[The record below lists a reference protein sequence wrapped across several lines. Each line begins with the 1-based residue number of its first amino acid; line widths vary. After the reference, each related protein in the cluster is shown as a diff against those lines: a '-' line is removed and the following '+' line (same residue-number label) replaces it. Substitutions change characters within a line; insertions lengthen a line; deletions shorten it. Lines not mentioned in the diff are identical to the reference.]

1 MAEEQKYY
9 ACYCRLDSTSA
20 DSLITVDGNAMV
32 IGVELSLTQEVH
44 VNQRGKEVPR
54 IVLANGDYPMGF
66 LPVKEYKKVTDLQ
79 EKGWVCRAFLSLA
92 VYNRLENSYWAE
104 VALVCYSKEY
114 EKAFA
119 GFCDGVIRR
128 ICKGGRPDID
138 LSDAEVE
145 RVIETNGQWAETN
158 EKKRPKLEVGSAYF
172 KTRRSFAENMAYAAA
187 EGNKG
192 CYVSLFI
199 AVFIIIFTIIWFVFF
214 R

>member
-145 RVIETNGQWAETN
+145 RVIETNGQWAEMN